1 MRPVPRNS
9 AGPTPRPRIETLSDL
24 VFGLALSIGAL
35 TLIGK
40 TPSTPAD
47 IRSAVLGFG
56 FSFIILISVW
66 LRYTWIMSALP
77 LETAPTVSLNIALLF
92 LVSVEPYLLSL
103 VNTAEAIS
111 MFDYASTV
119 YALDLAGLMAILG
132 LFTHMLTI
140 EEKKLVPARLVA
152 RQRRIRN
159 ASFFSAFLFLI
170 STLPQFLVW
179 RVDGT
184 PLRVIFWYVP
194 LIMLWSLRVPR
205 VWRRNR

>member
-1 MRPVPRNS
+1 MRPVPRNRP
-9 AGPTPRPRIETLSDL
+9 GPIPRPRIETLSDL

-66 LRYTWIMSALP
+66 LRYTKIMSALP
-77 LETAPTVSLNIALLF
+77 LETATAVSWNIALLF

-103 VNTAEAIS
+103 VNTAKAIS
-111 MFDYASTV
+111 MFDYASIV
-119 YALDLAGLMAILG
+119 YALDLAGLVAILG

-140 EEKKLVPARLVA
+140 EERKLIPARLVG

-159 ASFFSAFLFLI
+159 AFLFSAFLFLI
-170 STLPQFLVW
+170 STLPQFLAW

-194 LIMLWSLRVPR
+194 LIILWSLQVPR
-205 VWRRNR
+205 VWKRNR

>member
-1 MRPVPRNS
+1 LPRNI
-9 AGPTPRPRIETLSDL
+9 AGPIPRPRIETLSDL

-35 TLIGK
+35 TLVGK
-40 TPSTPAD
+40 TASTPAD
-47 IRSAVLGFG
+47 IRSAIIGFG

-77 LETAPTVSLNIALLF
+77 LETATAVALNIALLF

-103 VNTAEAIS
+103 VNTAEALS

-140 EEKKLVPARLVA
+140 EERKLVPARLVG
-152 RQRRIRN
+152 RQKRMRN
-159 ASFFSAFLFLI
+159 ASFFSAFLFLT
-170 STLPQFLVW
+170 STLPQFLAW
-179 RVDGT
+179 RFDGT

-194 LIMLWSLRVPR
+194 LIVLWSLRVQR
-205 VWRRNR
+205 VWGTNR